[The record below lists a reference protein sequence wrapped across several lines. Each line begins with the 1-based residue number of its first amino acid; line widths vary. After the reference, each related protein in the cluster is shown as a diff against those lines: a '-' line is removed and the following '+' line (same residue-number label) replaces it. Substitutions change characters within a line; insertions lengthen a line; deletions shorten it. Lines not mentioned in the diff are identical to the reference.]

1 MLTEVGQKRL
11 AKIAV
16 RGGIM
21 MTGQYSHNHGVTIH
35 EGPMADKRGTGWR
48 DDAAK
53 LEKLNQERIESP
65 MQTLPNSMTTIDKA
79 HAHGAKSDE
88 GTVDKTANAMGG
100 DEVRA

>member
-1 MLTEVGQKRL
+1 
-11 AKIAV
+11 
-16 RGGIM
+16 
-21 MTGQYSHNHGVTIH
+21 MTQGEYSHTHGVTIH

-53 LEKLNQERIESP
+53 LEALNEKRMQSP

-88 GTVDKTANAMGG
+88 GTVDKTDNAVGG
-100 DEVRA
+100 DHIEV